1 MPKEIERTEN
11 SLCFDNLD
19 VFSESVEIVRK
30 LILQSETLFLDGQF
44 PSRGN
49 RVAEHFVIRND
60 KSSFLGGRV
69 YPAEAVAVLY
79 LQTECA
85 ALFQWADNTFGLN
98 EAENKELYDKVCQR
112 LKLDQRSE
120 PLWLGA
126 VEEGISDFG
135 NFLCFAAAIRKL
147 ILNDKTSLSSFPGS
161 KLSFFNII
169 GSVQKLLDVLKEP
182 IIKDEM
188 ILGKNVAEAI
198 VAIVVQVQANKAL
211 IKYQDCGGKQGIEST
226 IDLMARSAKHGAEL
240 ARSLYLEV
248 FKMAK
253 GIFPIKTNLSRQ
265 SLQQFLLLGGEHE

>member
-1 MPKEIERTEN
+1 MPKGIERIEN

-19 VFSESVEIVRK
+19 VFSGSVDTVRK
-30 LILQSETLFLDGQF
+30 FLSQRETLYLDCQF
-44 PSRGN
+44 PSRRN

-69 YPAEAVAVLY
+69 YPAEAVAALY

-85 ALFQWADNTFGLN
+85 ALFQWTDNTFGLN
-98 EAENKELYDKVCQR
+98 ETENKELYDKVCQR

-135 NFLCFAAAIRKL
+135 NFLCFAAATRKL
-147 ILNDKTSLSSFPGS
+147 ILNDKTSLSGFPAGE
-161 KLSFFNII
+161 LSFFKII
-169 GSVQKLLDVLKEP
+169 ASVQKLLDVLKEP

-188 ILGKNVAEAI
+188 VLGKNVSEAI
-198 VAIVVQVQANKAL
+198 ATIVVQVQANKAL
-211 IKYQDCGGKQGIEST
+211 NKYQDCGGKQGIEST
-226 IDLMARSAKHGAEL
+226 VDLMARSSKHGAEL

-253 GIFPIKTNLSRQ
+253 EMFPIKTNFSRQ
-265 SLQQFLLLGGEHE
+265 SLRQSFLLEGASF